1 MTAQDLKNSI
11 LQLAVQGK
19 LVPQDPNDEP
29 ASALLHRVM
38 RANGLKEIPYSND
51 DIPFDIPE
59 TWKWVKLGS
68 LCNYGSC
75 VNIEAK
81 NMPANF
87 WILDLED
94 IEKDTGRVLSRKSSD
109 SYTTKSTKHV
119 FHSGAVLYSKLRPY
133 LNKVVV
139 AEEDGCCT
147 SEILPLDFGEILPK
161 YAQLCLMSPYFISYA
176 NNCSYGVKMPRLGTK
191 DGKNAMFALAPLE
204 EQKRIVA
211 KIEEL
216 LPLVERYDES
226 EKRLLELNKKFPD
239 ELRKSILQQAV
250 QGKLTEQDPH
260 DEPASELLKR
270 IKAEKVRLI
279 KEGKLKK
286 EKPLPP
292 ISLDEIP
299 FDIPEG
305 WEWVKLNEVAR
316 VTGGYAFK
324 STDYSEKGVRVIRI
338 SDFNAT
344 GLVNNRMVRHRF
356 ENFLEMFLIEEKN
369 ILLCMTG
376 GTVGKSLMIEK
387 IEEPMM
393 TNQRV
398 ATIKIN
404 KELLP
409 EFINIVILS
418 PNIQNI
424 IRISKNSTNDNISMD
439 TIKNFPIPVPPLGE
453 QKHIVEKVKGLLSA
467 CDMMQ

>member
-11 LQLAVQGK
+11 LQLAMQGK

-29 ASALLHRVM
+29 ASELLKRIKAEKV
-38 RANGLKEIPYSND
+38 RLIKEGKIRKEKSQPPISENE
-51 DIPFDIPE
+51 IPFDIPE
-59 TWKWVKLGS
+59 SWGWSRLSDISYLVGTKENQILASEVKLKGR
-68 LCNYGSC
+68 
-75 VNIEAK
+75 I
-81 NMPANF
+81 PAVSQGQRLIDGYCDHVDKTINNLPI
-87 WILDLED
+87 ILFGDHTRNVKYID
-94 IEKDTGRVLSRKSSD
+94 
-109 SYTTKSTKHV
+109 
-119 FHSGAVLYSKLRPY
+119 FPF
-133 LNKVVV
+133 VVS
-139 AEEDGCCT
+139 AD
-147 SEILPLDFGEILPK
+147 
-161 YAQLCLMSPYFISYA
+161 
-176 NNCSYGVKMPRLGTK
+176 GTK
-191 DGKNAMFALAPLE
+191 LLKAIRIDSFYLYYWIMQSSEQIRNRGYARHFSLLKNNPIPIPPIK

-216 LPLVERYDES
+216 LPLIERYDES

-270 IKAEKVRLI
+270 IKAEKARLI
-279 KEGKLKK
+279 KEGKIRK

-292 ISLDEIP
+292 ISDDEIP